1 VSYNYRCAQFYSIKL
16 DNRRVLLR
24 CPRDGSLF
32 LTISR
37 SLNVTVRHLVV
48 VTFTGFPMVHRNMN
62 VSFSGCGF
70 LGIYHIG
77 VASCLKTYAPY
88 LLENK
93 LCGSSAGAISA
104 CCLLCD
110 IPLGEYQPFIVLTVV
125 FFLFNHVHRVNDR
138 FRYCLFLIK

>member
-1 VSYNYRCAQFYSIKL
+1 MVLPSIKH
-16 DNRRVLLR
+16 D
-24 CPRDGSLF
+24 
-32 LTISR
+32 
-37 SLNVTVRHLVV
+37 
-48 VTFTGFPMVHRNMN
+48 MN

-110 IPLGEYQPFIVLTVV
+110 VPLGECSVDGMNLVCALDFFFKFCIEFRSRTLKSLQVQSESNLGNWGGHGNTILGALLEEYWRLKVV
-125 FFLFNHVHRVNDR
+125 
-138 FRYCLFLIK
+138 